1 MKKLKDLLKEDV
13 FSSLEIG
20 DDSVTSNPELKREID
35 LMIQSGKALLKY
47 EAGDYGEYGEYESWT
62 SLKED
67 LIELHKQSLIRNDE
81 GFSDFVDRND
91 GNDSHTFSSNSF
103 FNALIDFDGLMSA
116 WDELFKLTDEEWEIA
131 SDYYNKERSK
141 IIQKYR

>member
-1 MKKLKDLLKEDV
+1 MKKLIDILKEDV
-13 FSSLEIG
+13 FDSLEIG
-20 DDSVTSNPELKREID
+20 DDSVTYNPKLKREID

-47 EAGDYGEYGEYESWT
+47 EAGDYGPYGEYEAWE

-67 LIELHKQSLIRNDE
+67 LIELHQQSSLKNPE
-81 GFSDFVDRND
+81 AFADFVDRNEN
-91 GNDSHTFSSNSF
+91 NDSHTHSSNSF

-116 WDELFKLTDEEWEIA
+116 WDELFKLTDEEWDIA
-131 SDYYNKERSK
+131 SDYYNKERKK